1 MSDEIN
7 FSELFGKGKD
17 APVPDPSYPVITGDT
32 TPSDNLNPLIE
43 EKPIL
48 DNELDEQKKALK
60 EAIEV
65 KPPMPPVGE
74 IPPVLVKFVAKSN
87 QDELDALAE
96 ELPSLMDGR
105 LESDILLT
113 DAYWV
118 VKEKIDT
125 FSLID
130 KIENID
136 PDAPVLTPL
145 DKIEKV

>member
-74 IPPVLVKFVAKSN
+74 IPPVLVKFVPKAN
-87 QDELDALAE
+87 QEELDALE
-96 ELPSLMDGR
+96 GELPSAMDGR
-105 LESDILLT
+105 LESDIPLT
-113 DAYWV
+113 DAYWNL
-118 VKEKIDT
+118 KERIDT

-130 KIENID
+130 RIEEID
-136 PDAPVLTPL
+136 PNAPILTPL
-145 DKIEKV
+145 EKV